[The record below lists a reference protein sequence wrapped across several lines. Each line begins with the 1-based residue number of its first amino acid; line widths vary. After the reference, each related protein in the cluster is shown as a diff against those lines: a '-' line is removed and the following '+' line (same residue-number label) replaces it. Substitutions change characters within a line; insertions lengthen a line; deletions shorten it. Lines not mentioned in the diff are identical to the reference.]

1 MTLRAFGYEPGMRN
15 MKVLTFGTAGALLA
29 ASLPAMAAPDT
40 QAAALTALQTIKSDA
55 TAISAGK
62 YATKA
67 DLQAPA
73 REIAL
78 AWNQA
83 AGILGKDGNV
93 RVEMKVANDSITEFE
108 RDWQELSKARV
119 SAKNVSTS
127 VGDLIDATKGSGSS
141 S

>member
-1 MTLRAFGYEPGMRN
+1 MLTLG
-15 MKVLTFGTAGALLA
+15 TFGAVLA
-29 ASLPAMAAPDT
+29 ASFPAMAASGDH
-40 QAAALTALQTIKSDA
+40 AAALTALQTIKSDA

-78 AWNQA
+78 AWSQA
-83 AGILGKDGNV
+83 AGILGKDGNL
-93 RVEMKVANDSITEFE
+93 RVEMKVANDTITDFE
-108 RDWQELSKARV
+108 RNWQETGKARA
-119 SAKNVSTS
+119 SAKSVSTS
-127 VGDLIDATKGSGSS
+127 VGDLIDATKSSGSS